1 VGFNVTPEQIQAFE
15 AARKAKA
22 AENQREWEQ
31 AQAQRQQQQAY
42 IKAKVNAAHMNEIK
56 TANEELTCDNCG
68 KPISEGT
75 QYRRQNIL
83 VKVDWPTNKY
93 EYANKHLVCV
103 INHYCTL
110 FEECGNTQSAMC
122 TNKAARETYR
132 DCGVYKKKS
141 EASA

>member
-1 VGFNVTPEQIQAFE
+1 MVLNPLIVEQRYQEYLAE
-15 AARKAKA
+15 KA
-22 AENQREWEQ
+22 QREATHAKLDSE
-31 AQAQRQQQQAY
+31 REQQQAF
-42 IKAKVNAAHMNEIK
+42 IKAKVQAAHMNEIK

-68 KPISEGT
+68 KPIPEGT

-83 VKVDWPTNKY
+83 IKVDWPTNKY
-93 EYANKHLVCV
+93 AYANKHLVCV

-122 TNKAARETYR
+122 TNKACR
-132 DCGVYKKKS
+132 DSFKECGVYKKKT